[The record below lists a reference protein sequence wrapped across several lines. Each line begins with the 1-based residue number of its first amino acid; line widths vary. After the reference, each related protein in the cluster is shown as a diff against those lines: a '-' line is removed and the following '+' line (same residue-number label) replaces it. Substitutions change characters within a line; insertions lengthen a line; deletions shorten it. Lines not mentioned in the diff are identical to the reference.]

1 MLPRHSDVQTSKH
14 PDLSPSVR
22 FSPPPL
28 LELEYHLF
36 SSVVSFSISFYDLVA
51 SPLYLLLHRVSPS
64 SPFAQTIPKRLCRRL
79 MPMLACAGNN
89 DLPSSLSLPLS
100 ISIYSSLSLSLY
112 FRVYLAFWSD
122 PLDSDVYTKTHGWG
136 RERDR
141 DRGRK
146 GGRERRETCRSI
158 LCAATT
164 RSHPSPRRAAT
175 MNP

>member
-89 DLPSSLSLPLS
+89 DLPSSLSLPYLS
-100 ISIYSSLSLSLY
+100 LSVSLSLSIS
-112 FRVYLAFWSD
+112 VYILLS
-122 PLDSDVYTKTHGWG
+122 G
-136 RERDR
+136 RIPWIQMYIQRHTDGGE
-141 DRGRK
+141 K
-146 GGRERRETCRSI
+146 EIEIEGGREGGRGE
-158 LCAATT
+158 
-164 RSHPSPRRAAT
+164 RRAGAFCAQR
-175 MNP
+175 PLEVIPLLDEQPR

>member
-1 MLPRHSDVQTSKH
+1 MLPQHSDVQTSKH

-64 SPFAQTIPKRLCRRL
+64 SPFAQTIPKRLCLRL

-89 DLPSSLSLPLS
+89 DLPSSLSLPYLS
-100 ISIYSSLSLSLY
+100 LSVSLSLSIS
-112 FRVYLAFWSD
+112 VYILLS
-122 PLDSDVYTKTHGWG
+122 G
-136 RERDR
+136 RIPWIQMYIQRHTDGGE
-141 DRGRK
+141 K
-146 GGRERRETCRSI
+146 EIEIEGGREEGREE
-158 LCAATT
+158 
-164 RSHPSPRRAAT
+164 RRAGAFCAQR
-175 MNP
+175 PLEVIPLLDEQPR

>member
-89 DLPSSLSLPLS
+89 DLPSSLSLPYLSLSVSPSLS
-100 ISIYSSLSLSLY
+100 ISVYILLS
-112 FRVYLAFWSD
+112 
-122 PLDSDVYTKTHGWG
+122 G
-136 RERDR
+136 RIPWIQMYIQRHTDGGE
-141 DRGRK
+141 K
-146 GGRERRETCRSI
+146 EIEIEGGREEGREE
-158 LCAATT
+158 
-164 RSHPSPRRAAT
+164 RRAGAFCAQR
-175 MNP
+175 PLEVIPLLDEQPR

>member
-1 MLPRHSDVQTSKH
+1 MLPQHSDVQTSKH

-89 DLPSSLSLPLS
+89 DLPSSLSLPYLS
-100 ISIYSSLSLSLY
+100 LSVSLSLSIS
-112 FRVYLAFWSD
+112 VYILLS
-122 PLDSDVYTKTHGWG
+122 G
-136 RERDR
+136 RIPWIQMYIQRHTDGGE
-141 DRGRK
+141 K
-146 GGRERRETCRSI
+146 EIEIEGGREEGREE
-158 LCAATT
+158 
-164 RSHPSPRRAAT
+164 RRAGAFCAQR
-175 MNP
+175 PLEVIPLLDEQPR